1 MRQQRTEPAAIE
13 AEIAH
18 LRSLALDAIST
29 ADLRPFDDLDPPQN
43 LAPSSDEI
51 LVIERQMIP
60 EKVKR
65 GDSVTL
71 EGERACPS
79 SNLFTVAGCVGL
91 HPMQVSRQRAQQ
103 CDGLV
108 GLHLMQ
114 YRAAAVHRQRLI
126 AESRCAVFFVSP
138 MSSEILKPGS
148 RCSVCTRCRSTV
160 HGSMLTP
167 TPTWTRPPSRASTP
181 RSETVA

>member
-1 MRQQRTEPAAIE
+1 M
-13 AEIAH
+13 
-18 LRSLALDAIST
+18 
-29 ADLRPFDDLDPPQN
+29 
-43 LAPSSDEI
+43 
-51 LVIERQMIP
+51 
-60 EKVKR
+60 
-65 GDSVTL
+65 TL

-126 AESRCAVFFVSP
+126 AKSRCAVFFVSP

-167 TPTWTRPPSRASTP
+167 TPTWTRPPSRASISTADLRP
-181 RSETVA
+181 FDDLDPPQNLAPSSDEILGIEEQMIPEKVKRVTV